1 MKVITVT
8 SEGGMN
14 QFHRN
19 LHKHI
24 NEGSICLKKIIVMN
38 IVICNFTLKSLHP
51 VLFTFHTVFQLF

>member
-24 NEGSICLKKIIVMN
+24 NEGSISLKIIVMN
-38 IVICNFTLKSLHP
+38 IVIYNFTVKSLHP

>member
-19 LHKHI
+19 LQKHI
-24 NEGSICLKKIIVMN
+24 NEGSISLKIIVMN
-38 IVICNFTLKSLHP
+38 IVIYNFTLKSLHP

>member
-19 LHKHI
+19 LQKHI
-24 NEGSICLKKIIVMN
+24 NEGSISLKIIVMN
-38 IVICNFTLKSLHP
+38 IVIYNFTVKSLHP